1 TSLWCHQGG
10 DRKHYKPVGC
20 DTHTIECYKFV
31 CSNGQWPFV
40 ARGCGSSTLAITSTE
55 NHSCSQ
61 AIEQCDYLGG
71 IGTCVTCGNEHL
83 CNHAITIHRP
93 FILFLFPYII
103 FKTIM

>member
-1 TSLWCHQGG
+1 ETVLPATSLWCHQGG
-10 DRKHYKPVGC
+10 GRKHYKPVGC
-20 DTHTIECYKFV
+20 DTQTIECYKFV
-31 CSNGQWPFV
+31 CTNGQWPFV

-83 CNHAITIHRP
+83 CNHTITVHLISIDA
-93 FILFLFPYII
+93 F
-103 FKTIM
+103 M